1 MKRDIEL
8 VKQILS
14 NIESHETNS
23 PIFDIELDDYE
34 PQRIYYHCHL
44 LIDAKLIEGYVD
56 RSLGGTMRI
65 NRIYGLTWEGHE
77 FLDAA
82 KNERIWSAIKEKFTD
97 HSISI
102 PFSIFKKILL
112 ENVSELL

>member
-14 NIESHETNS
+14 NIESNDTNN
-23 PIFDIELDDYE
+23 PIFDIELKDYK
-34 PQRIYYHCHL
+34 PQRVYYHCHL
-44 LIDAKLIEGYVD
+44 LIDAGLIEGYVD
-56 RSLGGTMRI
+56 RSIGGTMRI

-82 KNERIWSAIKEKFTD
+82 KNEKVWTAIKDKFTD
-97 HSISI
+97 QSISI
-102 PFSIFKKILL
+102 PFSILKKLLL
-112 ENVSELL
+112 ETFYELL